1 MDRKLKQN
9 QFDWGI
15 QQQLCHLHKTIT
27 MQLLM
32 KSFNNNL
39 LLKTTKYILW
49 NVRMHMSQ
57 IKHVNRLIAANPVSH
72 INMREFYMQ
81 TIHTLVLYLNPSRCR
96 FSWL

>member
-1 MDRKLKQN
+1 
-9 QFDWGI
+9 
-15 QQQLCHLHKTIT
+15 
-27 MQLLM
+27 M

-49 NVRMHMSQ
+49 NVRMHMSHQ

-81 TIHTLVLYLNPSRCR
+81 TIHTLACLVFKSVALSFLVALKSLSSIDV
-96 FSWL
+96 FS